1 MEKYKGN
8 KEPFIYALFAQ
19 SDRYE
24 ALEVLEY
31 LSERKYK
38 LTFEERKPEDCIK
51 RSANVLLFLSRDA
64 LNDEKLLKEISIAS
78 KLNKTII
85 SHHEV
90 SAG

>member
-19 SDRYE
+19 SDRE
-24 ALEVLEY
+24 KAFEVLEY
-31 LSERKYK
+31 LSKKNYR
-38 LTFEERKPEDCIK
+38 LTYEENKAEDCIS
-51 RSANVLLFLSRDA
+51 RSADVLLFLSNDA

-85 SHHEV
+85 
-90 SAG
+90 